1 MSKKIL
7 LGITGSIAASK
18 SEKLHS
24 LLSENNET
32 VVFSTDEGLKYI
44 SEKFQNKNDIFHSW
58 DQLDGSPHI
67 EYARW
72 ADSIVIYPATAN
84 FISCLLYTSPSPRD
98 ATLSRMPSSA

>member
-18 SEKLHS
+18 SENLHS

-44 SEKFQNKNDIFHSW
+44 SEEFQNKNR
-58 DQLDGSPHI
+58 
-67 EYARW
+67 Y
-72 ADSIVIYPATAN
+72 
-84 FISCLLYTSPSPRD
+84 
-98 ATLSRMPSSA
+98 LS

>member
-18 SEKLHS
+18 SENLHS

-44 SEKFQNKNDIFHSW
+44 SEEFQNKNDIFHNW
-58 DQLDGSPHI
+58 DQFDGSPHI
-67 EYARW
+67 
-72 ADSIVIYPATAN
+72 
-84 FISCLLYTSPSPRD
+84 
-98 ATLSRMPSSA
+98 